1 MDTEVSVQDTFAN
14 TGNRRRS
21 LRRRRPPQRYT
32 PQLNAGGRQSYS
44 YNGAVHLSYRGN
56 RYLMNPKDGIVCLNL
71 GGKPGVDNDP
81 EIQYIDGVLN
91 LNLAGRATEEQV
103 PMDEE
108 EIEEHLLGVA
118 LAHQYSLKKGIE
130 LFGDEA
136 EKAATKE
143 LQQIDD
149 MDTYIPVDPRRLSA
163 EDRRKA
169 LSALF
174 FLTRKRD
181 GRLKGRK
188 CAIGSKQR
196 TYEGYQ
202 KSDGTSPTVSTDGV
216 IMTSVIDAHEKRDV
230 AIVDIPGAFLNTK
243 NDEDILMCLRGKL
256 VELMVRMNPKLYR
269 PHVRIGHKGVPILYV
284 KLNKA
289 LYGLLRAA
297 LLFYKKLRR
306 ELEAMGF
313 VVNPYDPCVAN
324 RMVNGKQQTV
334 TWHVDDLKISHED
347 KVENTILIHEIS
359 LVSMARSLRAPKEKV
374 HGFLGMD
381 LDVLRRITRVKVS
394 MIKYTQENICTDFS
408 KEDNPWKGGYS
419 CS

>member
-1 MDTEVSVQDTFAN
+1 MCIRDSHDDYPQDQGVKIEEEPCDDNSDSSESVEDMDTEVSVQDTFAN

-81 EIQYIDGVLN
+81 EMQYIDGVLN

-103 PMDEE
+103 PMNEGE
-108 EIEEHLLGVA
+108 VEEHLLGVA
-118 LAHQYSLKKGIE
+118 LAQYSLKKRIE

-149 MDTYIPVDPRRLSA
+149 MDTYIPVDPRNLSA

-196 TYEGYQ
+196 TY
-202 KSDGTSPTVSTDGV
+202 DGV
-216 IMTSVIDAHEKRDV
+216 SEVGWDIAHRLD
-230 AIVDIPGAFLNTK
+230 
-243 NDEDILMCLRGKL
+243 RW
-256 VELMVRMNPKLYR
+256 
-269 PHVRIGHKGVPILYV
+269 GHH
-284 KLNKA
+284 
-289 LYGLLRAA
+289 
-297 LLFYKKLRR
+297 
-306 ELEAMGF
+306 
-313 VVNPYDPCVAN
+313 D
-324 RMVNGKQQTV
+324 
-334 TWHVDDLKISHED
+334 
-347 KVENTILIHEIS
+347 
-359 LVSMARSLRAPKEKV
+359 
-374 HGFLGMD
+374 
-381 LDVLRRITRVKVS
+381 
-394 MIKYTQENICTDFS
+394 
-408 KEDNPWKGGYS
+408 
-419 CS
+419 